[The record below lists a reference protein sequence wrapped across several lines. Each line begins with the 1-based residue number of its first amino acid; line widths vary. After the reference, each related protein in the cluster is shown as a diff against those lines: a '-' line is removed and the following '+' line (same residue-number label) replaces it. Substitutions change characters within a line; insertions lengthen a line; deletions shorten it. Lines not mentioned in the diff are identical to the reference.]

1 MSDKEH
7 RFAFNALSQCG
18 EAPLKEAESA
28 RQDQDGGC
36 CNEAAGERGVWTNHR
51 VLHRIRNDQ
60 DQDEVHAAQLRRFTS
75 ADEAEPEE
83 EKEVDDHGAE
93 DDVERKTH
101 ERSILPL

>member
-28 RQDQDGGC
+28 R
-36 CNEAAGERGVWTNHR
+36 
-51 VLHRIRNDQ
+51 Q

-101 ERSILPL
+101 ERSILPI